1 MTKRPEPRQD
11 LALLASY
18 HSPQVDVEVRLST
31 NEAPQGPPVEFMTAL
46 AEAVAALPLHR
57 YPDRSAEKLRNA
69 LAQRYGRKMDEVFV
83 ANGSNE
89 VLQSLLL
96 TYGGPGRSLALFEP
110 TYGMHAQIA
119 RTTGTTVLA
128 RPRQDDFSLA
138 PHTVAEVVEAE
149 QPDVV
154 FLCSPNNPTGTQD
167 PPGLVEDTLAQVQSY
182 GGLLLVD
189 EAYGQFAD
197 QSAVSLIGES
207 RSLVVS
213 RTFSK
218 TWALA
223 GVRLGYLLGP
233 AWCVS
238 ELEKASLPY
247 HLGALTQAAG
257 LLALDYQEEM
267 DARVDFLRSER
278 QRVFSVLKTLP
289 VTVWPS
295 DTNFILFRPEEKEGR
310 VVWQKLLDRSIL
322 IRDFSAEPG
331 LAGCLRV
338 TMGTSQ
344 ENNQFLAALEEV
356 LS

>member
-1 MTKRPEPRQD
+1 
-11 LALLASY
+11 
-18 HSPQVDVEVRLST
+18 
-31 NEAPQGPPVEFMTAL
+31 
-46 AEAVAALPLHR
+46 
-57 YPDRSAEKLRNA
+57 
-69 LAQRYGRKMDEVFV
+69 
-83 ANGSNE
+83 
-89 VLQSLLL
+89 
-96 TYGGPGRSLALFEP
+96 
-110 TYGMHAQIA
+110 
-119 RTTGTTVLA
+119 
-128 RPRQDDFSLA
+128 
-138 PHTVAEVVEAE
+138 
-149 QPDVV
+149 
-154 FLCSPNNPTGTQD
+154 
-167 PPGLVEDTLAQVQSY
+167 
-182 GGLLLVD
+182 LLVD

-247 HLGALTQAAG
+247 HLGALTQTAG

>member
-11 LALLASY
+11 LALLPSY
-18 HSPQVDVEVRLST
+18 HSPQVDVEVRLNT
-31 NEAPQGPPVEFMTAL
+31 NEAPDGPPAEFMAAL
-46 AEAVAALPLHR
+46 AAAVAALPLHR
-57 YPDRSAEKLRNA
+57 YPDRSAKKLRNA
-69 LAQRYGRKMDEVFV
+69 LAQRYGRTMDEVFV

-119 RTTGTTVLA
+119 RTTGTAVLA
-128 RPRQDDFSLA
+128 RPRQPDFSLA
-138 PHTVAEVVEAE
+138 PETVAEVVDTE

-154 FLCSPNNPTGTQD
+154 FLCSPNNPTGAQD
-167 PPGLVEDTLAQVQSY
+167 PPGLVADTLAQVESY

-278 QRVFSVLKTLP
+278 QRVFSALETMP

-295 DTNFILFRPEEKEGR
+295 DTNFILFRPEEKDGR
-310 VVWQKLLDRSIL
+310 VVWQELLDQSIL

-344 ENNQFLAALEEV
+344 ENNRFLAALEEV